1 MIEEAILNYISTK
14 LNPIQVC
21 MEEPESKP
29 EKYVL
34 ISYQGTGEDN
44 HIYTGMV
51 TAKSYANSMYEAS
64 LLNEQVKEVLASLIK
79 INEITSSKLNASYP
93 FNEST
98 TKRYRYQ
105 CVFNI
110 NHY

>member
-1 MIEEAILNYISTK
+1 MIEVTLLNYVSTE
-14 LNPIQVC
+14 LAPIPVY
-21 MEEPESKP
+21 MEEPEDKP

-44 HIYTGMV
+44 YIYTGMV
-51 TAKSYANSMYEAS
+51 TAKSYASSLYEAS
-64 LLNEQVKEVLASLIK
+64 LLNEQVKEVLNSLIEV
-79 INEITSSKLNASYP
+79 NELTSSKLNASYP
-93 FNEST
+93 FNETT